1 MYMYIHTHTYICIY
15 CVRFSINDIF
25 LCFKKISSLNMTN
38 NLYTLY
44 FQNWYDTMINLDISV
59 FFNNT
64 ENYYRMKMGD
74 MIYSYFPSVENS

>member
-1 MYMYIHTHTYICIY
+1 
-15 CVRFSINDIF
+15 
-25 LCFKKISSLNMTN
+25 MTN

-44 FQNWYDTMINLDISV
+44 FQNWYDTMINLDISI

>member
-1 MYMYIHTHTYICIY
+1 MYIHTHTHIYMYILCKIS
-15 CVRFSINDIF
+15 SINDIF
-25 LCFKKISSLNMTN
+25 LCFKKISFLNMTN

-44 FQNWYDTMINLDISV
+44 FQNWYDTMINLDISI